1 MAGRFACVLL
11 AIAPLVAGC
20 GSGADAASSTSAP
33 KLTDQAPSLVLQT
46 SDLAAGFTLVP
57 SATTA
62 ITMHAELAN
71 ESAQARAAD
80 RRSWLGGYN
89 ETFSGDHSLVVSI
102 AANYRVAGDAA
113 ISFADPVGRAKFD
126 SQFHA
131 HAVNAPS
138 GAPGEHGSMRVG
150 WMPIDGRRVPVR
162 AYLWLHQR
170 AIGGIILIG
179 PVSSSANVISLARK
193 QDGRMANLTAAGL
206 V

>member
-1 MAGRFACVLL
+1 MLL

-20 GSGADAASSTSAP
+20 GSGAGAASSTSAP
-33 KLTDQAPSLVLQT
+33 KLTDQAPSLVLRT
-46 SDLAAGFTLVP
+46 SDLPQGFTLVP

-62 ITMHAELAN
+62 ITMHAELAD
-71 ESAQARAAD
+71 ESARAKAAD

-102 AANYRVAGDAA
+102 AANYRQPGDAA
-113 ISFADPVGRAKFD
+113 ISFADPVGLAKFD

-131 HAVNAPS
+131 HAVASPS

-150 WMPIDGRRVPVR
+150 WMSIDGRRVPVR
-162 AYLWLHQR
+162 AYLWLHRR
-170 AIGGIILIG
+170 AIGGVILIG
-179 PVSSSANVISLARK
+179 PVSSSANVIALARK
-193 QDGRMANLTAAGL
+193 QDGRMANLAAAGL

>member
-1 MAGRFACVLL
+1 MLL

-20 GSGADAASSTSAP
+20 GSGAGAASSTSAP
-33 KLTDQAPSLVLQT
+33 KLTDQAPSLVLRT
-46 SDLAAGFTLVP
+46 SDLPQGFTLVP

-62 ITMHAELAN
+62 ITMHAELAD
-71 ESAQARAAD
+71 ESARAKAAD

-102 AANYRVAGDAA
+102 ADNYRQPGDAA
-113 ISFADPVGRAKFD
+113 ISFADPVGLAKFD

-131 HAVNAPS
+131 HAVASPS

-150 WMPIDGRRVPVR
+150 WMSIDGRRVPVR
-162 AYLWLHQR
+162 AYLWLHRR
-170 AIGGIILIG
+170 AIGGVILIG
-179 PVSSSANVISLARK
+179 PVSSSANVIALARK
-193 QDGRMANLTAAGL
+193 QDGRMANLAAAGL